1 MHSFLEVLQI
11 FFLETIAVTSAF
23 ILTYTDYNRV
33 GTYLREM
40 SEKLNFSDLGV
51 NALYEYSK
59 IKVQWTKYWAKS
71 YEEQWTT
78 RVVVDS
84 TDYLGRYFYSL
95 VNGTLLEPYD
105 TRWIA
110 VCILSRDPENFTVT
124 LSSASENRKVNLGW
138 EYKEKYQT
146 NGDLPLSET
155 LHTYNVWNTVTP
167 EYLQDH
173 DHEIVLILKSD
184 GKYLSRVS
192 LKDRTCKSEVG
203 GDQKSKPHSPDVF
216 TPTRMQLI
224 ISVEYTHPR
233 MNEGIMLDVP
243 REFMNVGNEILS
255 PAFVYRCLKYQ
266 NKPFYFDMDYT
277 VKILDSFVSAS
288 EVKSDEM
295 VVFEKT
301 GFQIVK
307 L

>member
-1 MHSFLEVLQI
+1 VSF
-11 FFLETIAVTSAF
+11 
-23 ILTYTDYNRV
+23 
-33 GTYLREM
+33 
-40 SEKLNFSDLGV
+40 
-51 NALYEYSK
+51 
-59 IKVQWTKYWAKS
+59 
-71 YEEQWTT
+71 
-78 RVVVDS
+78 
-84 TDYLGRYFYSL
+84 
-95 VNGTLLEPYD
+95 
-105 TRWIA
+105 
-110 VCILSRDPENFTVT
+110 PENIDFSGAPTGNVPP
-124 LSSASENRKVNLGW
+124 SSASENRKVNLGW

-155 LHTYNVWNTVTP
+155 LHTYDVWNTVTP

-192 LKDRTCKSEVG
+192 RFAEPPGDTKRRFPIDSPFGSASEACNLEPPSVVLRLSTENSLKDRGSQSEVS

-224 ISVEYTHPR
+224 ISVEYTQPR
-233 MNEGIMLDVP
+233 MKEGIMLDVP